1 MSEKQEQQTVL
12 ETKIKEIDEQ
22 IAILNNLKTQC
33 LTKLQSFSESQL
45 TLSARHQS
53 FDDKITLFK
62 SYFRGRDDIYSIDS
76 DGKTRAFRK

>member
-45 TLSARHQS
+45 T
-53 FDDKITLFK
+53 
-62 SYFRGRDDIYSIDS
+62 
-76 DGKTRAFRK
+76 